1 MRRATSRRDN
11 IRKRRA
17 SRRDNIRKKTLA
29 ARRTGQDLRRRR
41 AASPGNGVLEA
52 YRRPFTTHQALDG
65 PVADDAAK
73 VDGPVVSYST
83 LPRNK
88 IISNTST
95 SFHAHHPQR
104 VVELALDAY

>member
-1 MRRATSRRDN
+1 MRRTSRRLDN

-17 SRRDNIRKKTLA
+17 SRRDIIRKKTLA
-29 ARRTGQDLRRRR
+29 ARPGQDLRRRR
-41 AASPGNGVLEA
+41 AASPRGGVLEA
-52 YRRPFTTHQALDG
+52 YWRPFTTQEALDG
-65 PVADDAAK
+65 PVADDPIK
-73 VDGPVVSYST
+73 VDRAVIAYST

-95 SFHAHHPQR
+95 SFDAHHPQR